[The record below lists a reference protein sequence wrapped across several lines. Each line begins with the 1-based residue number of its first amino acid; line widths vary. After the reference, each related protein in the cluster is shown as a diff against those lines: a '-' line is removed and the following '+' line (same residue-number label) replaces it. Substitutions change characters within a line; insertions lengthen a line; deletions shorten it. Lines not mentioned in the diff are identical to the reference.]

1 MEVLSQL
8 ENEFEKWFLEIINFE
23 DKKNVILN
31 LKNSFNILEK
41 IYEEINEE
49 KKNNDFNFY
58 IINDNILNFL
68 IKVKDN
74 KSIKLE
80 IKLEVNKIINKLLN
94 IEYFAYI
101 FPNNE
106 KIPLLIKNYNRIKK
120 RI

>member
-58 IINDNILNFL
+58 IINTNSLQMSEQWCRDIL
-68 IKVKDN
+68 
-74 KSIKLE
+74 
-80 IKLEVNKIINKLLN
+80 
-94 IEYFAYI
+94 EYF
-101 FPNNE
+101 
-106 KIPLLIKNYNRIKK
+106 IKK
-120 RI
+120 LPFNTVCVKKITNQLNWKLN